1 MNFFNNLVAAS
12 LPIVPK
18 PIVAA
23 FAKPYI
29 AGETLTE
36 AIATVR
42 ALNAQGAMTTIDVLG
57 EDTTKREEA
66 VAACAQVK
74 AVLDGI
80 KANALDSNIS
90 IKLTQLGLKLDLGFC
105 KENVAQIIA
114 SAKEKKNF
122 VRIDMENHTCTDDTL
137 AVYRHALGLYESVGI
152 VIQAY
157 MHRSEDD
164 IKQLAA
170 EGASVRLC
178 KGIYNEPS
186 SVAIKE
192 RRGIQQNYI
201 RLLKILMNAGCKVGI
216 ATHDEVLID
225 ASKQVIE
232 DLTYPKE
239 KYEFQM
245 LLGVRPEKRSALIA
259 EGHRLRVYTPFGKDW
274 YGYSTRRLKENPEMA
289 GHVLKAVF
297 GIGK

>member
-1 MNFFNNLVAAS
+1 MNLLNQLVAAS

-18 PIVAA
+18 PIVAV

-29 AGETLTE
+29 AGATLDE
-36 AIATVR
+36 AIVSVR
-42 ALNAQGAMTTIDVLG
+42 ALNALGAMTTIDVLG
-57 EDTTKREEA
+57 EDTTKKEEA
-66 VAACAQVK
+66 VAAREQVK
-74 AVLDGI
+74 AVLTGI
-80 KANALDSNIS
+80 EANNLDSNIS
-90 IKLTQLGLKLDLGFC
+90 IKLTQLGLKLDLDFC

-114 SAKEKKNF
+114 SAKAKKNF

-137 AVYRHALGLYESVGI
+137 AVYRYALSLYENVGI

-157 MHRSEDD
+157 LHRSEADVR
-164 IKQLAA
+164 KLAA

-178 KGIYNEPS
+178 KGIYNESPS
-186 SVAIKE
+186 IAIKD
-192 RRGIQQNYI
+192 RRGIQQNYT
-201 RLLKILMNAGCKVGI
+201 RLLKILMEAGCKVGV

-225 ASKQVIE
+225 AAKQVIT
-232 DLTYPKE
+232 DNKLTPDR
-239 KYEFQM
+239 YEFQM
-245 LLGVRPEKRSALIA
+245 LLGVRPEKRAALIA

-297 GIGK
+297 GLGK